1 MMSEHQFPE
10 ARDLGQAILL
20 LQVLGRDVQAL
31 TGEIRILRNDMATR
45 EELYQVRDDMKR
57 DMDSLRKEVH
67 ENANSSTFDRITSV
81 AQKLLIL
88 ATLAG
93 LFWAVV
99 SWSVR
104 VADSLPK

>member
-57 DMDSLRKEVH
+57 DMDALRKEVH
-67 ENANSSTFDRITSV
+67 DNANSSTFEKVTSI
-81 AQKLLIL
+81 AQRLLIL
-88 ATLAG
+88 ATLG
-93 LFWAVV
+93 GVLWAAL

-104 VADSLPK
+104 VADKLPK